1 MSYQALDA
9 AYEHYLKQ
17 PHASKAC
24 YSFMESLRNA
34 NQVYESDCL
43 LKWIKGEVD
52 SGGHHI
58 GPTPPATSEV
68 GDYWFDAVAM
78 TQAVY
83 LFDEE
88 TEKHFWLSTSPVK
101 TWQYSGFLRTA
112 TWKVIDDPFL
122 TINDIL
128 QSSRI
133 AHLNQSG
140 PVSNLYHEEASAYAL
155 WFHKRLCT
163 EFDLK
168 LGLSMKRSD
177 LPINLQKSALRFWD
191 NMRPDEDEENYRAA
205 IRITE
210 PPVEI
215 QRDVLGEWET
225 HSDIGLLTTTGGDC
239 PMTPKEYGSR
249 TEFVIFETLLDR
261 TQFQRT

>member
-1 MSYQALDA
+1 MSFQMLDV
-9 AYEHYLKQ
+9 AYEQYLKQ
-17 PHASKAC
+17 PHATKVSHDFVEA
-24 YSFMESLRNA
+24 LRDA
-34 NQVYESDCL
+34 NLHVESDCL
-43 LKWIKGEVD
+43 FRWLKGEVH
-52 SGGHHI
+52 SERESI
-58 GPTPPATSEV
+58 GPLPPVTPKV

-155 WFHKRLCT
+155 WFHKLLCT

-261 TQFQRT
+261 AQFQRT